1 MSENIRKNL
10 LESEL
15 VARGTA
21 ELEED
26 VRKALAM
33 EAGLSPEEVDA
44 LFESGIPFGTTA
56 HTVCD
61 PEESK
66 PTKDEITD

>member
-1 MSENIRKNL
+1 MSEENRKKIL
-10 LESEL
+10 KSEL

-33 EAGLSPEEVDA
+33 EAGLTAEEVDA
-44 LFESGIPFGTTA
+44 LFESGITFGSTT

-61 PEESK
+61 NAESK